1 MCLIQTQT
9 AGGTGYT
16 SILDTVMNCSHH
28 PEISAVAQCGICGM
42 GICIDCANNS
52 EYRSDNKAL
61 CRNCNYS
68 MIKAAIDE
76 GISTHTKTKI
86 KIIINAICIVLGIIV
101 FFQSPETGIIL
112 FAIGG
117 IPTAWKIFK
126 TNAEE
131 RMQNKI
137 DDAVMDVKHG
147 VGSSLM
153 SSAIRF
159 IIRITLTVVVG
170 AIASPILLIVNI
182 VKLPKIKK
190 EIEENQFLLANFA

>member
-1 MCLIQTQT
+1 
-9 AGGTGYT
+9 
-16 SILDTVMNCSHH
+16 
-28 PEISAVAQCGICGM
+28 
-42 GICIDCANNS
+42 
-52 EYRSDNKAL
+52 
-61 CRNCNYS
+61 

-117 IPTAWKIFK
+117 IPAAWKIFK

-147 VGSSLM
+147 IGSSLM

-159 IIRITLTVVVG
+159 IIRIILTVVVG